1 MPRGGPEGEILGDVF
16 SRVGGVFIGIG
27 AFRRYDVPVRLETL
41 RQRCT
46 CAQAAGD
53 FLAFRVADERR
64 KCCAGEPAG
73 RAERYQLE
81 AGGVTAAADGEAVLD
96 GVFRVGGHPELRGKH
111 RKAQLGFLAAVHCER
126 DHRAGLHAAL
136 HHGLLS
142 DPGEGQAVGCCHG
155 AVRECADV
163 GALLAYAAVVPGD
176 IHERWPQGYDCRRAD
191 LHRAQQRQQAQ
202 RQTHPSFAPHHMV
215 HILSPACRPLDSG
228 AVSSIIVV

>member
-1 MPRGGPEGEILGDVF
+1 MSYGKLGAVQRENGVTAAAAVGVYAVRGLREAVIVRARSAGYADRLPRPRLVVLQKRYLGSGLRGFGGKGAGYRRLTAAGIIVPRGGPEGKILGDVF

-53 FLAFRVADERR
+53 FLAFRIAHERR
-64 KCCAGEPAG
+64 KCGTGESAG

-142 DPGEGQAVGCCHG
+142 DLGGGQAVG
-155 AVRECADV
+155 
-163 GALLAYAAVVPGD
+163 
-176 IHERWPQGYDCRRAD
+176 
-191 LHRAQQRQQAQ
+191 
-202 RQTHPSFAPHHMV
+202 
-215 HILSPACRPLDSG
+215 
-228 AVSSIIVV
+228 